1 MQSCEERIAEVKR
14 RIAERKKQQRLRRM
28 RLAAVSGMA
37 ASLAVILG
45 VSFFMPGIIGQNK
58 PEISTGFATTAS
70 ILGGSAALGY
80 IVIGL
85 LAFLLGVCVTILCFR
100 IRLLEKE
107 EQAEETQKGDGMNGT
122 AQ

>member
-45 VSFFMPGIIGQNK
+45 VSFSMPGIIGQNK

-85 LAFLLGVCVTILCFR
+85 LAFLL
-100 IRLLEKE
+100 
-107 EQAEETQKGDGMNGT
+107 AY
-122 AQ
+122 A

>member
-28 RLAAVSGMA
+28 RLAAVSGIV
-37 ASLAVILG
+37 ASLAVILC
-45 VSFFMPGIIGQNK
+45 VSFSMPAIIRQNK
-58 PEISTGFATTAS
+58 PEISSGFEMTAS
-70 ILGGSAALGY
+70 ILGGSAPLGY
-80 IVIGL
+80 IAIGL

-107 EQAEETQKGDGMNGT
+107 EQAEETQKGDGINGT